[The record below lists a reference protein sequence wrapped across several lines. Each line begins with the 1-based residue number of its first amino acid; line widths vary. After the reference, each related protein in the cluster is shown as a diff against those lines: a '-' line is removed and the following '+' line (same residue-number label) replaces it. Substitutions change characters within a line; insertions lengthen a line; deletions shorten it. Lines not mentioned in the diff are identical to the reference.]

1 MELGVRW
8 LFGAPCPHDAH
19 HIPYTYCMTNEN
31 TKLKVVAAA
40 EIDRAGAA
48 EKAGAVES
56 ADDEKPKPPTVG
68 FSRLERLPVGL
79 MPDELCSKADRL
91 GMALTATEIYEQA
104 EAGSSPKAIK
114 RILSRQITSSRKQVA
129 FFESL
134 RTFAV
139 TRMVQG
145 KLAYESWVKLF
156 DRLADGEHKRLLA
169 SIDTLQKLQTP
180 PSVNIRARQAA
191 VLVDQRSDS
200 GGGET

>member
-1 MELGVRW
+1 MTTE
-8 LFGAPCPHDAH
+8 DA
-19 HIPYTYCMTNEN
+19 
-31 TKLKVVAAA
+31 KLTVVDADQGE
-40 EIDRAGAA
+40 EI
-48 EKAGAVES
+48 EKADT
-56 ADDEKPKPPTVG
+56 DDAPKRPQVG
-68 FSRLERLPVGL
+68 FSPLERLPVDL

-104 EAGSSPKAIK
+104 ESGSSPNTIK
-114 RILSRQITSSRKQVA
+114 RILSRQITSSRKQIA

-169 SIDTLQKLQTP
+169 SIDTLQKLQTQP
-180 PSVNIRARQAA
+180 AVNIRARQAA
-191 VLVDQRSDS
+191 VMIDQRSD
-200 GGGET
+200 GGRGEV